1 MTRPVVCTLD
11 ASDMADRER
20 AWRKLLGSGLVQ
32 REQIPGGLKLTAEPG
47 AVDALLTLVELEREC
62 CAWIDYETRNNWV
75 RMTAAGAGEQVLA
88 GMFRT
93 ER

>member
-1 MTRPVVCTLD
+1 MTRPIVCTLD
-11 ASDMADRER
+11 ASDMADREG
-20 AWRKLLGSGLVQ
+20 AWGKLFGSGLVR
-32 REQIPGGLKLTAEPG
+32 REQIPGGIRLTAEPG

-62 CAWIDYETRNNWV
+62 CAWIDYETGKDWV
-75 RMTAAGAGEQVLA
+75 RMTAAGAGEEVLA